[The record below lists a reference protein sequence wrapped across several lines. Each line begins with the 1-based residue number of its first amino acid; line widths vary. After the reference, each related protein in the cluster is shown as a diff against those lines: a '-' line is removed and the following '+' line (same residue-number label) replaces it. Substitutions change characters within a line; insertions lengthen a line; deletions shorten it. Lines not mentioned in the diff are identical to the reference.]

1 METISKFP
9 EISAEE
15 NILWIGKP
23 KFVPFFFHGLGI
35 DIFSIVVSLIF
46 YWIVTLSEKTEPAF
60 SLTMQRIFMIML
72 FFAIY
77 RFLQRILSYH
87 NTHYVLT
94 DRRIMFRSGFL
105 TITAK
110 YINYGNIISKK
121 ITVDFIN
128 KMYETGT
135 IRFFSGE
142 TIHGDSTEWEQ
153 YDYYIGIENPCA
165 IFRMIDDASPQCPK
179 FTH

>member
-9 EISAEE
+9 EISAGED
-15 NILWIGKP
+15 ILWIGKP
-23 KFVPFFFHGLGI
+23 KFAPFFFHGLGI
-35 DIFSIVVSLIF
+35 DIFSIAISSLF
-46 YWIVTLSEKTEPAF
+46 YWIVALSQETEPAF

-110 YINYGNIISKK
+110 SINYDNIISKK
-121 ITVDFIN
+121 ITVDFFN
-128 KMYETGT
+128 KMYKTGA

-142 TIHGDSTEWEQ
+142 TIHGDSSEWEQ
-153 YDYYIGIENPCA
+153 YDYWIGIEKPYT
-165 IFRMIDDASPQCPK
+165 IFKMIDDASAVR
-179 FTH
+179 